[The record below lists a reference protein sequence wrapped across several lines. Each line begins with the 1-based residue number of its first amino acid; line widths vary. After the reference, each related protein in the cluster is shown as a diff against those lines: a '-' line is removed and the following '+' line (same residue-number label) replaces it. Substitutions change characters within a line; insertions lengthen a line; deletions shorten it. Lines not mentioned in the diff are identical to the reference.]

1 MPGTKLDLRTL
12 TYVAYGLYALGFLSS
27 GFLGIATLASVVLMY
42 LKRADVA
49 GTFYAAHFDWLL
61 RTFWWALLWM
71 AISALAVYIFIGW
84 IGLAATVVWVL
95 YRLIRACWRCWRATR
110 RRITPDADLSPS
122 NQGRLLPAL
131 SLAPHLWSAVGQHER
146 CVACHGVPSHGE
158 AWHLRRCAGSM
169 SAHESLHPSGAQHRG
184 CWHHAT
190 VVASLIQARRRLL
203 GIDIANLESHA
214 ESQYR
219 RGFRAS
225 GGYHAIGNATD
236 FIRVKRERCWL
247 A

>member
-71 AISALAVYIFIGW
+71 AISALAVYLHRLDRPGRDG
-84 IGLAATVVWVL
+84 GLGLVPPDQGPAGAA
-95 YRLIRACWRCWRATR
+95 
-110 RRITPDADLSPS
+110 
-122 NQGRLLPAL
+122 G
-131 SLAPHLWSAVGQHER
+131 
-146 CVACHGVPSHGE
+146 
-158 AWHLRRCAGSM
+158 
-169 SAHESLHPSGAQHRG
+169 
-184 CWHHAT
+184 
-190 VVASLIQARRRLL
+190 
-203 GIDIANLESHA
+203 
-214 ESQYR
+214 
-219 RGFRAS
+219 
-225 GGYHAIGNATD
+225 GNAPTHY
-236 FIRVKRERCWL
+236 

>member
-1 MPGTKLDLRTL
+1 MACMRS
-12 TYVAYGLYALGFLSS
+12 AFSS

-95 YRLIRACWRCWRATR
+95 YRLIK
-110 RRITPDADLSPS
+110 
-122 NQGRLLPAL
+122 GLLAL
-131 SLAPHLWSAVGQHER
+131 
-146 CVACHGVPSHGE
+146 
-158 AWHLRRCAGSM
+158 
-169 SAHESLHPSGAQHRG
+169 
-184 CWHHAT
+184 
-190 VVASLIQARRRLL
+190 
-203 GIDIANLESHA
+203 LE
-214 ESQYR
+214 
-219 RGFRAS
+219 
-225 GGYHAIGNATD
+225 GNAPTHY
-236 FIRVKRERCWL
+236 

>member
-84 IGLAATVVWVL
+84 IGGRDGGLGLVPPDQGLLA
-95 YRLIRACWRCWRATR
+95 
-110 RRITPDADLSPS
+110 
-122 NQGRLLPAL
+122 LL
-131 SLAPHLWSAVGQHER
+131 E
-146 CVACHGVPSHGE
+146 
-158 AWHLRRCAGSM
+158 
-169 SAHESLHPSGAQHRG
+169 
-184 CWHHAT
+184 
-190 VVASLIQARRRLL
+190 
-203 GIDIANLESHA
+203 
-214 ESQYR
+214 
-219 RGFRAS
+219 
-225 GGYHAIGNATD
+225 GNAPTHY
-236 FIRVKRERCWL
+236 